1 MRPDVKLGVVISA
14 VVVLVTGGYFMLR
27 NKGDQPVPLS
37 GQPAATAPAAGKDQ
51 KDAAGKTTA
60 KNPATKPS
68 GTQTDARGA
77 RTRPGVDGSN
87 AAGRTAG
94 ANPNRVTDAPN
105 QPGRAANPGGA
116 TRNPQVAS
124 QNPGGTPSGTFPSG
138 TRTTAPASVPS
149 VTPEQTPGERVAS
162 RDMATGSVP
171 GVSTAQPNAA
181 PGQNPSASNPV
192 HPATP
197 GSATSNEVNQPVRS
211 ENPSVGLSPTPRLAS
226 SPVDGGASPV
236 PTTGRTAS
244 TDANVPSS
252 GAAVPRSGAPIT
264 PGQSTT
270 GGAAPTS
277 TGLAAR
283 DAQGTLPGGAADSR
297 LASGRDAAS
306 PVRQPTSRESMTPNR
321 GAPATTPSSESARD
335 ARSLTPN
342 TTPSSTRTDGAGG
355 AVETH
360 RVQSGDTFAS
370 LARKYYGS
378 ERYTDFLVKSN
389 AQIATP
395 DRLAIGMTVRIP
407 PAPTEEQLAQSTSGA
422 SRPAATEKKADGV
435 PTSKPGDA
443 RSSESKAADTR
454 TAGAN
459 VPGGNVADGKPVA
472 AASGR
477 TYRVKEGDTFY
488 SIAKSAL
495 GSSAR
500 WKELFELNKQAV
512 QGDPTRLRAGQTLTL
527 PKS

>member
-1 MRPDVKLGVVISA
+1 MRPDVKLGIVISA

-51 KDAAGKTTA
+51 KDAVGKTTA
-60 KNPATKPS
+60 KSPATKPS
-68 GTQTDARGA
+68 GTQTDGRGG

-87 AAGRTAG
+87 AAGRTA
-94 ANPNRVTDAPN
+94 ATNPNRVTDAPN

-124 QNPGGTPSGTFPSG
+124 QNPAGAPSGTVPTG
-138 TRTTAPASVPS
+138 TRTTAPASAPS
-149 VTPEQTPGERVAS
+149 VTPEQTPGERLATRDLSPGTAS
-162 RDMATGSVP
+162 APVTGGS
-171 GVSTAQPNAA
+171 NAA
-181 PGQNPSASNPV
+181 PGQNPSASNSV

-197 GSATSNEVNQPVRS
+197 GSATSNDVNQPVRS
-211 ENPSVGLSPTPRLAS
+211 ENPSVGASPTPRLAS
-226 SPVDGGASPV
+226 SPVEGGASPL
-236 PTTGRTAS
+236 PATNRTVGN
-244 TDANVPSS
+244 DANVPST
-252 GAAVPRSGAPIT
+252 GAAAPRSTAPAT
-264 PGQSTT
+264 PGQSMT
-270 GGAAPTS
+270 GGAAPSS
-277 TGLAAR
+277 TGPVTR
-283 DAQGTLPGGAADSR
+283 DAQSTTPPGGAADSR
-297 LASGRDAAS
+297 LASGREAVSSNRA
-306 PVRQPTSRESMTPNR
+306 PTSRESMTPNR
-321 GAPATTPSSESARD
+321 GAPVTTPSSEAARD
-335 ARSLTPN
+335 ARALAPS
-342 TTPSSTRTDGAGG
+342 TTPGSTRIDGGSG

-370 LARKYYGS
+370 LAKKYYGG

-407 PAPTEEQLAQSTSGA
+407 PAPTEEQLAQATSGA
-422 SRPAATEKKADGV
+422 SRPAATEKKTGGANSV

-443 RSSESKAADTR
+443 R

-472 AASGR
+472 SASGR

-488 SIAKSAL
+488 SIAKSSL
-495 GSSAR
+495 GSSSR

-527 PKS
+527 PRS